1 MPTLRSILLAW
12 SVLSV
17 LQAINVPKA
26 NTAAARTCND
36 RREVNTREVWMKSN
50 NGGKYKRSMNEKWQR
65 RYLQEKYEWK
75 VTREIITR
83 EVWMKSDKGDNYKRS
98 LNEKWQGR

>member
-36 RREVNTREVWMKSN
+36 RRENDK
-50 NGGKYKRSMNEKWQR
+50 GGKYKRSMKEK
-65 RYLQEKYEWK
+65 
-75 VTREIITR
+75 
-83 EVWMKSDKGDNYKRS
+83 
-98 LNEKWQGR
+98 